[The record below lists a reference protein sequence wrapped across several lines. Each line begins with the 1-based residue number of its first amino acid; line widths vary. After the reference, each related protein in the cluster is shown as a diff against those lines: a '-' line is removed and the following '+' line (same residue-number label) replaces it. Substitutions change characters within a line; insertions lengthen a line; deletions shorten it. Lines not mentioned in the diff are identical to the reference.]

1 MKQSMLVCVLLLT
14 GLMVNAQKEIKIEQ
28 AKDFV
33 GDSVTICTK
42 IFGALINDNSMGDG
56 TYLFA
61 GGNYPDAPLTILI
74 RNENRRYF
82 DYKPEKDLKDRQVCV
97 TGRIELIKDKLQMF
111 ISKQAQIEIK

>member
-1 MKQSMLVCVLLLT
+1 MKKPVMVLLLLLS
-14 GLMVNAQKEIKIEQ
+14 GIVANAQKEIKIEQ

-42 IFGALINDNSMGDG
+42 IFGGIINDNAMGDG

-82 DYKPEKDLKDRQVCV
+82 DYKPEKDLKDRNVCV
-97 TGRIELIKDKLQMF
+97 TGRIELIKDRPQMF
-111 ISKQAQIEIK
+111 ISKQNQIEIK